1 VILDIITSNEEF
13 EKQTNE
19 SLESLIVCDL

>member
-13 EKQTNE
+13 EKQKNE
-19 SLESLIVCDL
+19 SLKSLIVCDL